1 MGGRAGE
8 RDGGVFLIGSGV
20 RGGRWGRTCAILGL
34 TLPGLA
40 GTARAQYFGQNKV
53 QYHHLTFSI
62 IRTEHFDVYYSS
74 AERVAA
80 LDAARMAE
88 RAYARLARLLNHQY
102 RERQPIIVYA
112 SQTEFQ
118 ENNVTDIGEGTGGVT
133 EPFRHRILLPFTGSY
148 ADFEHVLQH
157 EMVHQFQFDVF
168 ARGHVGAGIQQLV
181 AVNPPL
187 WFMEGMAEYLSLGP
201 TTPQT
206 AMWLRDAALEGHLPT
221 IEQLSSDP
229 RIFPYR
235 YGHAI
240 WSYIGARWGDAEIGE
255 ILHAVASAGME
266 DGFRRAL
273 GISLE
278 ELSDAWRESVR
289 RRYLPEVAEFASAR
303 HIARPLLTKRRVG
316 GTYHVSPALSP
327 DGKAIAYLSE
337 GKSFVVDLYLADAET
352 GRVKRRLIKSAF
364 SADFESLRFIYST
377 GSWSPDGRYF
387 AIAAKH
393 GGQDDLVI
401 FDVQRER
408 VHRRIKVPLSGLT
421 NPAWSPDG
429 RRLVFT
435 GYDGGLSDLFVINA
449 DGTGLRRL
457 THDKYAE
464 LHPVWSPDGRTIAFA
479 TDRGPRTNLAT
490 LTFGPLGIAL
500 YHLADGREELLEHM
514 SGENINPQW
523 APDGASLAFISDR
536 TGVSNVF
543 LYDLADHQVYQL
555 TNLFTGVAG
564 ITPISPAISWAAQ
577 ADRMAITYY
586 EDGDYDVYV
595 IDNPRSL
602 KRRPYAPKAP
612 VVARAADPDA
622 DPGDVSPPPA
632 GEIPSATPLQTSS
645 VYRSADGFRASG
657 ALPANRPRPR
667 ALISVGAL
675 LDSATLAL
683 PDTSEFTFKRYSA
696 KLTPDYVAQP
706 SVGYERDNFGSGLFG
721 GTAISLSDMLGNRR
735 MLLAGQVNGRIE
747 EAQVLVAY
755 ANLAH
760 RINWDVGIQQNP
772 IFFYSGTYRST
783 DSLGRGKLSTRLD
796 RYIVR
801 EAFAE
806 ASRPFNRFER
816 LELGLR
822 ADQISRAFLDF
833 SQYYDLATGVLL
845 DQTLDT
851 HGQGGVAYIQPS
863 IALVQDNSIALYTGP
878 FIGRRMR
885 LEYAPA
891 FGGWHFH
898 QLLGDYRRYDQLF
911 GPVTLASRLLLFGR
925 FGRDSRQFPVFLG
938 NTDLI
943 RGYTAGSFRRNE
955 CQADLGGSLT
965 GCAALDQMIGSR
977 IAVANIELRFPL
989 IRDLTL
995 GVLPLR
1001 LPPIDGA
1008 IFFDAGMAWDDRH
1021 SFSDGTIVW
1030 ERGAGENP
1038 DLVRQPLKSWGLS
1051 IRSNLLGF
1059 IILRADYAKPL
1070 DRSGRGAYWTLSIGP
1085 TF

>member
-1 MGGRAGE
+1 VGGCADQ
-8 RDGGVFLIGSGV
+8 RDGGVFLSGV
-20 RGGRWGRTCAILGL
+20 RGSWRRTCTILGL
-34 TLPGLA
+34 ALPLLG

-53 QYHHLTFSI
+53 QYHHLAFSV
-62 IRTEHFDVYYSS
+62 IRTEHFDVYYSA
-74 AERVAA
+74 AERAAA

-88 RAYARLARLLNHQY
+88 RGYARISRLLNHQY

-133 EPFRHRILLPFTGSY
+133 EPFRNRILVPFTGSY

-168 ARGHVGAGIQQLV
+168 ARGHVGAGIQQLI

-206 AMWLRDAALEGHLPT
+206 AMWLRDAALEGRLPT
-221 IEQLSSDP
+221 IDELTNNP
-229 RIFPYR
+229 YIFPYR

-240 WSYIGARWGDAEIGE
+240 WSYIGERWGDAEVGE
-255 ILHAVASAGME
+255 VLHAVASAGME
-266 DGFRRAL
+266 AGFQRAL
-273 GISLE
+273 GMSLQ
-278 ELSDAWRESVR
+278 ELSDAWRESVQ
-289 RRYLPEVAEFASAR
+289 RRYLPEVADAESAR
-303 HIARPLLTKRRVG
+303 HIARPLLTERRVG
-316 GTYHVSPALSP
+316 GMYHVSPALSP

-337 GKSFVVDLYLADAET
+337 GKSFFVDLYLADAET

-401 FDVQRER
+401 FDVPHGR
-408 VHRRIKVPLSGLT
+408 VHRHINVPLDGLA

-449 DGTGLRRL
+449 DGGGLTRL
-457 THDKYAE
+457 THDTYAE
-464 LHPVWSPDGRTIAFA
+464 LHAVWSPDGRTIAFA
-479 TDRGPRTNLAT
+479 TDRGPQTNLAT
-490 LTFGPLGIAL
+490 LTFGPLGLAL
-500 YHLADGREELLEHM
+500 YHVDDGRIELLDHM

-523 APDGASLAFISDR
+523 APDGASLAFVSDR
-536 TGVSNVF
+536 TGVANVF
-543 LYDLADHQVYQL
+543 LYDLAGGEVYQL
-555 TNLFTGVAG
+555 TNVFTGIAG
-564 ITPISPAISWAAQ
+564 ITPISPAISWASP
-577 ADRMAITYY
+577 ADRLAITDY
-586 EDGDYDVYV
+586 EKGDYDVYV
-595 IDNPRSL
+595 IDNPRAL
-602 KRRPYAPKAP
+602 KRQPYQSPAPL
-612 VVARAADPDA
+612 VARAGGPD
-622 DPGDVSPPPA
+622 GDDGSVSAPPA
-632 GEIPSATPLQTSS
+632 GAIPSATPLQTAS
-645 VYRSADGFRASG
+645 VYRDADGLRASA
-657 ALPANRPRPR
+657 ALPAHRPRGR
-667 ALISVGAL
+667 ALISVSAL

-683 PDTSEFTFKRYSA
+683 PDTSEFTVRPYSA

-706 SVGYERDNFGSGLFG
+706 SVGYQRDNFGSGLFG

-735 MLLAGQVNGRIE
+735 LLLAGQVNGRIE

-760 RINWDVGIQQNP
+760 RINWDAGVEQHP
-772 IFFYSGTYRST
+772 LFFYSGSYQGT
-783 DSLGRGKLSTRLD
+783 DSLGRGQLTTRLD

-801 EAFAE
+801 ETFAD

-822 ADQISRAFLDF
+822 ASQISRAFLDF
-833 SQYYDLATGVLL
+833 SQYYDPATGVLL

-851 HGQGGVAYIQPS
+851 QGQGGVAYVQPS
-863 IALVQDNSIALYTGP
+863 IALVRDNSISLYTGP

-898 QLLGDYRRYDQLF
+898 QFLGDYRRYDQVL
-911 GPVTLASRLLLFGR
+911 GPITLASRLLFFGR
-925 FGRDSRQFPVFLG
+925 FGRDSREFPIFLG
-938 NTDLI
+938 STELI

-955 CQADLGGSLT
+955 CLIDLGGSMT

-977 IAVANIELRFPL
+977 LAVANVELRFPL

-995 GVLPLR
+995 GVLPVR
-1001 LPPIDGA
+1001 LPPLEGA
-1008 IFFDAGMAWDDRH
+1008 IFFDAGLIWDDRH
-1021 SFSDGTIVW
+1021 SFADGTIVW
-1030 ERGAGENP
+1030 RRAGGENP

-1070 DRSGRGAYWTLSIGP
+1070 DRSGQGAYWTLSIGP